1 MEFYFFVKISIY
13 QVISKVQV
21 IVNVAVSVISKVQVI
36 VKVAVSVE
44 GGVITKVQVI
54 IEIASQC
61 DQSTSVTGNK
71 KYTVVVHT

>member
-1 MEFYFFVKISIY
+1 
-13 QVISKVQV
+13 
-21 IVNVAVSVISKVQVI
+21 